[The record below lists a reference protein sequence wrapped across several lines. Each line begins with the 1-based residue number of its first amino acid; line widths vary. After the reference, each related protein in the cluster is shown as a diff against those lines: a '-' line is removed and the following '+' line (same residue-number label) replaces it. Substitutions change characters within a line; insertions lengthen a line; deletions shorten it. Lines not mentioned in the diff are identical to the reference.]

1 MWLLV
6 VALPLLAVILLLM
19 AYLAWGVVA
28 GPVDLPQF
36 ESPAWLQDTALAAV
50 IATPTPGPTPTPTLM
65 PSQLAAQFVPQ
76 LREAIAARNWDRAL
90 EIVGIMQALDPS
102 GEEVQQWALT
112 TRMQYG
118 QALVEGGQETQAQAQ
133 FDRAVALAPNDVE
146 AGLWQG
152 TTELYLAGREALA
165 TNEWDAAIESFTA
178 AYGQVPDYSDLF
190 ARLVESYRYKG
201 QAAIEGEN
209 WPVAIESLIEAHK
222 RVPEDADILDLLSR
236 AYRGQGKAAMADEDW
251 SWAIETLTEAGGW
264 LPDDQRVV
272 DLLASA
278 YLQRGIARQE
288 ALKLKE
294 AKADLET
301 TLELRPG
308 DPEAKSHLGRVE
320 YLLSKRIE
328 IDISK
333 QRLYAW
339 KGDQLVYKFVVST
352 GIRGRDTATGRYQV
366 LDKIPMAYSRIWRLK
381 MPYWLGIYYVQG
393 IENGIHALPIRPNGS
408 VMWGGLLGQRAS
420 YGCII
425 LSNQAAKKLYNWADI
440 GTRVHI
446 HR

>member
-6 VALPLLAVILLLM
+6 VALPLLAVILLSM
-19 AYLAWGVVA
+19 VYVAWGAMA
-28 GPVDLPQF
+28 GPVELPQV

-76 LREAIAARNWDRAL
+76 LREAITAGNWDRAL

-118 QALVEGGQETQAQAQ
+118 QALVESGQESQAQAQ
-133 FDRAVALAPNDVE
+133 FDRAVALVPSDVE
-146 AGLWQG
+146 AHLWQG

-165 TNEWDAAIESFTA
+165 ANEWDAAIESFTA
-178 AYGQVPDYSDLF
+178 AYEQVQDYSDLF
-190 ARLVESYRYKG
+190 ARLVESYHHKG
-201 QAAIEGEN
+201 QAAIEEEN
-209 WPVAIESLIEAHK
+209 WPVAIESLIEAHE
-222 RVPEDADILDLLSR
+222 RVPKDADILNLLSR
-236 AYRGQGKAAMADEDW
+236 AYRGQGKASMADEDW
-251 SWAIETLTEAGGW
+251 SSAIETLTEARGW

-278 YLQRGIARQE
+278 YLQRGIARQD
-288 ALKLKE
+288 ALNLYD

-308 DPEAKSHLGRVE
+308 DSEAESHLSRIK

-339 KGDQLVYKFVVST
+339 RGDELVYNFVVST
-352 GIRGRDTATGRYQV
+352 GLRGRDTATGRFRV
-366 LDKIPMAYSRIWRLK
+366 LDKIPMAYSRVWRLK

-393 IENGIHALPIRPNGS
+393 IENGIHALPIRPDGS

-425 LSNQAAKKLYNWADI
+425 LSKQAAKKLYNWADI

-446 HR
+446 HH